1 MPGIGIHAART
12 GRGCSYALLLLT
24 TALLLLC
31 FCAFLHALCALHHTD
46 IQLLRAPK
54 FASSSTVTNSYTSI
68 GTRARTHM
76 CTLHTDQ
83 LVEEN
88 AAQTTGRKLCNL
100 ALPCTHTHTQPHTHT
115 HTYTHTHLCALLPF
129 STVFALCLFSVLFL
143 QIAQFA
149 FCTKSI
155 VHIIVRIV
163 SCVAL
168 ASAVCAECR
177 QPRVYVRI

>member
-12 GRGCSYALLLLT
+12 GRGCSYALLLT

-31 FCAFLHALCALHHTD
+31 FCARPMCSALHRTD
-46 IQLLRAPK
+46 IQLFRAPK

-100 ALPCTHTHTQPHTHT
+100 ALPRTHTHT
-115 HTYTHTHLCALLPF
+115 HTHIYVHSFLPLLSLHCACFLCSFCNVRILHSVYNALFTLFCALCP
-129 STVFALCLFSVLFL
+129 V
-143 QIAQFA
+143 
-149 FCTKSI
+149 
-155 VHIIVRIV
+155 
-163 SCVAL
+163 
-168 ASAVCAECR
+168 
-177 QPRVYVRI
+177 